1 MVMSPHSLAEGVPI
15 LLPKVRVFPGASQ
28 VQRNCRTCK
37 QDISKIR
44 KETFFIDTCRFI
56 SPKGCEAK
64 QGSVK
69 LVELKKI
76 LDALHLFP
84 VVVIFWEN
92 FKVRIDV
99 SLDLTRRHP
108 EHAAHPNLTVTAHLG
123 DPPQARPDR
132 LRQTD
137 LVSNPARHGDLQ
149 HSPRLPLTDVQVADP
164 S

>member
-37 QDISKIR
+37 QNISKIR
-44 KETFFIDTCRFI
+44 KKTFFIDTCRFI

-84 VVVIFWEN
+84 VVVILREDL
-92 FKVRIDV
+92 KVRIYV
-99 SLDLTRRHP
+99 SLDLAGLDP
-108 EHAAHPNLTVTAHLG
+108 EHSAHSNLTVTSNLGDALQSRPETLREAHLTSRPLRHRDFQ
-123 DPPQARPDR
+123 DPAS
-132 LRQTD
+132 L
-137 LVSNPARHGDLQ
+137 A
-149 HSPRLPLTDVQVADP
+149 LTDVQVAD
-164 S
+164 SS